1 MLYELLIAPFYEFG
15 FMARGLLGALFI
27 ALSASSLGVFLIL
40 RRMSLVAD
48 SMSHAILPGVAA
60 GFLIAGMS
68 MAAMLLGGFIMGL
81 LVAVVAGLVARA
93 TQLKEEASFAGFY
106 LISLGLGVIL
116 VSLKGTN
123 MDLLH
128 VLFGSVLSLDDQ
140 GLLFIMVMSSLSIII
155 LFMIYRPLIIDC
167 LDPTFLRAEG
177 GGGHITHLV
186 FLLLLVANLLA
197 GFQVLGTLMVVGMMI
212 LPALS
217 ARFLG
222 KTVGWQIIIAVFLG
236 MLSSYIGMVFSYH
249 INVPTS
255 ASIILSAGVCYLL
268 ALSFGP
274 YGGLWQHFK
283 QQKRR
288 KHIA

>member
-1 MLYELLIAPFYEFG
+1 MYEFFIAPFYEFG

-68 MAAMLLGGFIMGL
+68 MGAMLVGGFVMGL
-81 LVAVVAGLVARA
+81 LVAVVAGMVARA
-93 TQLKEEASFAGFY
+93 TKLKEESSFAGFY

-116 VSLKGTN
+116 VSIKGTN

-128 VLFGSVLSLDDQ
+128 VLFGSVLTLDEQ
-140 GLLFIMVMSSLSIII
+140 GLLFIMAISSISIIV

-177 GGGHITHLV
+177 GGGQITHII

-222 KTVGWQIIIAVFLG
+222 RTVGWQIVIAVVLG
-236 MLSSYIGMVFSYH
+236 MFSSYIGMVLSYH

-255 ASIILSAGVCYLL
+255 ASIILSAGVCYIL
-268 ALSFGP
+268 ALFLGP
-274 YGGLWQHFK
+274 HGGLIQQFK
-283 QQKRR
+283 YQK
-288 KHIA
+288 IGS

>member
-1 MLYELLIAPFYEFG
+1 MYDIFLAPFYEFG

-27 ALSASSLGVFLIL
+27 AVSASSLGVFLIL

-60 GFLIAGMS
+60 GFLVAGMS
-68 MAAMLLGGFIMGL
+68 MGAMLIGGFFMGL
-81 LVAVVAGLVARA
+81 LVAFVAGFVARV
-93 TQLKEEASFAGFY
+93 TKLNEESSFAGFY

-128 VLFGSVLSLDDQ
+128 VLFGSVLTLDDQ
-140 GLLFIMVMSSLSIII
+140 GLLLIMAISSLSILT

-177 GGGHITHLV
+177 GGGQITHMI

-222 KTVGWQIIIAVFLG
+222 RTVGQQIVIAIALG
-236 MLSSYIGMVFSYH
+236 MLASYIGMVLSYH

-255 ASIILSAGVCYLL
+255 ASIILSAGVFYIIALL
-268 ALSFGP
+268 IGP
-274 YGGLWQHFK
+274 YGGVLQYFK
-283 QQKRR
+283 HEK
-288 KHIA
+288 IGG